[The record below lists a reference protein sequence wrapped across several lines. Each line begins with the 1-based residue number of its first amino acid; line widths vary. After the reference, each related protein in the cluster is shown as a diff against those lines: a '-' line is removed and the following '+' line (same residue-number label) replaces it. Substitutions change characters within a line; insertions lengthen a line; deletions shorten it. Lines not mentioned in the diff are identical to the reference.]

1 MWDVDKMKI
10 RWTNQAEEPQTEVFF
25 EKGTATPENFRRLGK
40 KRGGD
45 CRIAVK
51 REGCDGITFAQRMG
65 ARTVIDLATLTYSA
79 QRALGD
85 QVVALFGNDREALRS
100 WEETA
105 EQTGE
110 YYWQL
115 PMGPIYHRMIEWSIC
130 ADFANYAPGR
140 GAGASVA
147 ACFLEN
153 FVEEGTQWI
162 HLDMVGPSV
171 VRKETDEMAEG
182 ASGACMSTLAAYLTR

>member
-1 MWDVDKMKI
+1 MEVYNTD
-10 RWTNQAEEPQTEVFF
+10 AE
-25 EKGTATPENFRRLGK
+25 GRL
-40 KRGGD
+40 
-45 CRIAVK
+45 VL
-51 REGCDGITFAQRMG
+51 CDGITFAQRMG

-79 QRALGD
+79 QSALGD

-115 PMGPIYHRMIEWSIC
+115 PMGPIYHKMIEWSIC
-130 ADFANYAPGR
+130 ADFANYAPGK

-153 FVEEGTQWI
+153 FVEDGTQWI

-182 ASGACMSTLAAYLTR
+182 ASGACMSTLAAYLTGTSFRKS